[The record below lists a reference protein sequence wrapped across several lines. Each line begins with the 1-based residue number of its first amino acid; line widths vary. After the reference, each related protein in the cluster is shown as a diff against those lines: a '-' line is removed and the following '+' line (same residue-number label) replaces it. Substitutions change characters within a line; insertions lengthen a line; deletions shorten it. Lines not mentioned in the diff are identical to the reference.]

1 MKPGCFLK
9 SIIILTVL
17 VAVILYIIQHK
28 SELFSEPG
36 KKIVTGVLIND
47 LDKQLSSVR
56 NTPEKI
62 ELRESLKSYLDSL
75 KIKDISEENELGK
88 IFQMLKSATAD
99 SLISE
104 EELKEISNNLK
115 LIKDE
120 RPE

>member
-9 SIIILTVL
+9 SIILLTVL
-17 VAVILYIIQHK
+17 VALILYIIQHK
-28 SELFSEPG
+28 SELFSKPG

-47 LDKQLSSVR
+47 MDKQLSRVR

-62 ELRESLKSYLDSL
+62 ELRESLKSYLYSL
-75 KIKDISEENELGK
+75 KIKDIPEDKELGK
-88 IFQMLKSATAD
+88 IFEMLKSVTTD

-115 LIKDE
+115 LIKNE

>member
-9 SIIILTVL
+9 SIILLTVL
-17 VAVILYIIQHK
+17 VALILYIIQHK
-28 SELFSEPG
+28 SELFSKPG

-47 LDKQLSSVR
+47 MDKQLSSVR

-62 ELRESLKSYLDSL
+62 ELRESLKSYLYSL
-75 KIKDISEENELGK
+75 KIKDIPEDKELGK
-88 IFQMLKSATAD
+88 IFEMLKSVTAD

-104 EELKEISNNLK
+104 KELKEISNNLK
-115 LIKDE
+115 LIKNE